1 MIVLPEVDTEATPP
15 APAAAPERSRG
26 RGQGRLAALYL
37 APGML
42 GFLLFIIIPLVASL
56 AISFYKW
63 PLFGEPEFVGFDN
76 YASLFSS
83 DPVFWTVLGNTLVFA
98 VCYTVLNLGISLGL
112 ATWLHHIGKWGPF
125 FRVLFFI
132 PVVTPMTAN
141 ALIWRLMLSD
151 NGVVNSGL
159 AGIGSQGPSW
169 LSDSS
174 LAMASLIAMS
184 LWQGIGYNIF
194 VLGAGL
200 SNISPGLLE
209 AATIDGAGPWQRF
222 YRIVFPML
230 SPTLFFCTVMTII
243 GSFKV
248 FTQPYLLTLGG
259 PGESTNT
266 IVLYLYRNG
275 FSFDKMG
282 YASSLAWILF
292 VIVMV
297 ITALQF
303 SQQKR
308 WVNYD
313 N

>member
-1 MIVLPEVDTEATPP
+1 
-15 APAAAPERSRG
+15 
-26 RGQGRLAALYL
+26 
-37 APGML
+37 
-42 GFLLFIIIPLVASL
+42 
-56 AISFYKW
+56 
-63 PLFGEPEFVGFDN
+63 
-76 YASLFSS
+76 
-83 DPVFWTVLGNTLVFA
+83 
-98 VCYTVLNLGISLGL
+98 
-112 ATWLHHIGKWGPF
+112 
-125 FRVLFFI
+125 
-132 PVVTPMTAN
+132 
-141 ALIWRLMLSD
+141 
-151 NGVVNSGL
+151 
-159 AGIGSQGPSW
+159 
-169 LSDSS
+169 
-174 LAMASLIAMS
+174 MASLIAMS

>member
-159 AGIGSQGPSW
+159 AGIGSSGTV
-169 LSDSS
+169 
-174 LAMASLIAMS
+174 LA
-184 LWQGIGYNIF
+184 Q
-194 VLGAGL
+194 
-200 SNISPGLLE
+200 
-209 AATIDGAGPWQRF
+209 
-222 YRIVFPML
+222 
-230 SPTLFFCTVMTII
+230 
-243 GSFKV
+243 
-248 FTQPYLLTLGG
+248 
-259 PGESTNT
+259 
-266 IVLYLYRNG
+266 
-275 FSFDKMG
+275 
-282 YASSLAWILF
+282 
-292 VIVMV
+292 
-297 ITALQF
+297 
-303 SQQKR
+303 
-308 WVNYD
+308 
-313 N
+313 